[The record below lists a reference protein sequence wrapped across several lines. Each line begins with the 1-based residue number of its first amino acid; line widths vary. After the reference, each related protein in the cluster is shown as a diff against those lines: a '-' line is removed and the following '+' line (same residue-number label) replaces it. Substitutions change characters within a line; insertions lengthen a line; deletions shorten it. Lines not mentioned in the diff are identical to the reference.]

1 MFKLIAGRQKIFFWY
16 WLPLFVYA
24 GFIFFLSSLSVRA
37 DLAVP
42 GLDKVMHLGEYLVFG
57 VLLWRAIEK
66 SFPQDTLIKYYLWI
80 ILFSFLYGISD
91 EVHQLFVK
99 SREFSFLDVFADV
112 VGATFGGLLYRF
124 RTTKVNEYAR
134 D

>member
-1 MFKLIAGRQKIFFWY
+1 MFKLTAGRKKIFFWY

-57 VLLWRAIEK
+57 VLLSRAIEK
-66 SFPQDTLIKYYLWI
+66 SFPQDTLTKYYLWI
-80 ILFSFLYGISD
+80 ILLSFLYGISD
-91 EVHQLFVK
+91 EIHQLFVK
-99 SREFSFLDVFADV
+99 SREFSFWDVCADTI
-112 VGATFGGLLYRF
+112 GAAIGAKIYGFKIG
-124 RTTKVNEYAR
+124 
-134 D
+134 